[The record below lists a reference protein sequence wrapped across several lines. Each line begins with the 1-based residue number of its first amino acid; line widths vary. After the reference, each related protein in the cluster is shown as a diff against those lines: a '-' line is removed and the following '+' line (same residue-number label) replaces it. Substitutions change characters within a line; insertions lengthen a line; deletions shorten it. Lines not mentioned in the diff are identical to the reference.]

1 MARLLGRVALA
12 AILLIAGIGHF
23 RATATFRA
31 QVPPFLP
38 APDLIIYVSGV
49 IELALALGLLFLRGQ
64 RARVGLAAAAFFIII
79 FPGNIS
85 QMLTQRAAFGLDT
98 DLSRAVRLLFQPVL
112 IAVALWSTGG
122 WGLLRSLRRGARP

>member
-1 MARLLGRVALA
+1 MARHIGRLGIA

-38 APDLIIYVSGV
+38 APDLIIQVSGAV
-49 IELALALGLLFLRGQ
+49 ELALGASLLLLRER
-64 RARVGLAAAAFFIII
+64 RAQVGIVTAAFFVAI

-85 QMLTQRAAFGLDT
+85 QFLTGTPAFGLDS
-98 DLSRAVRLLFQPVL
+98 DGARAVRLLFQPIL

-122 WGLLRSLRRGARP
+122 WALLRRGRR